1 MTSAFVG
8 WLIVLLVGLACVA
21 LLWNLVNG
29 RRET

>member
-1 MTSAFVG
+1 MTAALFG